1 METNIEK
8 NVRTLIGQKAPES
21 VLIHSDLMQGFAV
34 EFTRG
39 GKEKFIADHNDKLSQ
54 LFGNISMYQPTF
66 NYKFLPE
73 KKTDVRNRKSEVG
86 VLSEYFR
93 KNVADWYTRDPV
105 FSFSGKGPYT
115 YNEPVRASGHEID
128 PFGDASFFSYL
139 YDQNALLFHYGSEF
153 KHSTILHYIERKQGT
168 VAYRYDK
175 IFEGTVVDGDEEIS
189 VRYKYHVRPW
199 GKYLDYDWNKII
211 ADLVNADI
219 LYKQEEN
226 NTRICFCNVRAMTD
240 FLFAKI
246 SENPLYLLDKQSLE
260 WISPTLDQLGRA
272 FTITDFE

>member
-8 NVRTLIGQKAPES
+8 NVRTLIGQKAPGS

-39 GKEKFIADHNDKLSQ
+39 GKEKFIADHNDKLSL
-54 LFGNISMYQPTF
+54 LFGNISIYQPTF

-73 KKTDVRNRKSEVG
+73 KKTDVRNRRSEVG

-93 KNVADWYTRDPV
+93 KNVADWYTKDPV

-115 YNEPVRASGHEID
+115 YNEPVKASGPEID
-128 PFGDASFFSYL
+128 PFGDTSFFNYL
-139 YDQNALLFHYGSEF
+139 YDQDTLLFHYGSEF
-153 KHSTILHYIERKQGT
+153 KHSTVLHYIERKLGT
-168 VAYRYDK
+168 VPYRYDK
-175 IFEGTVVDGDEEIS
+175 IFEGIVVDGDEEIS

-199 GKYLDYDWNKII
+199 GKHLDYDWDKII
-211 ADLVNADI
+211 ADLVNENI

-226 NTRICFCNVRAMTD
+226 NTRICFCSVREMTD
-240 FLFAKI
+240 FLFTKI
-246 SENPLYLLDKQSLE
+246 SGDPLYLLDKETLQWVAPSL
-260 WISPTLDQLGRA
+260 DKLGRA
-272 FTITDFE
+272 FTKSDFE